1 MPRIAAAFAWLGVI
15 AIALATNIS
24 RYPLVTQMAAK
35 CVPGGCGG
43 IVKSRA
49 RRQRARANSPP
60 RRTSRQSRHSRQS
73 ASPRR
78 QYRREEPA
86 STSASPAAFSPQMTP
101 IDDAP
106 PAAAVDPLDL
116 GNGVRRL
123 PPVD

>member
-24 RYPLVTQMAAK
+24 RYPLVTQMAQNAY
-35 CVPGGCGG
+35 
-43 IVKSRA
+43 RA
-49 RRQRARANSPP
+49 DAAESSKTSEGKLAASPDQPAIAAQPAERQSPP
-60 RRTSRQSRHSRQS
+60 AISQ
-73 ASPRR
+73 
-78 QYRREEPA
+78 EEPA